1 MGEPEAFHKACRIG
15 NAAEIQAL
23 VQEKPELVSMLDA
36 DLGWSALYRAV
47 MCGHFDA
54 VQVLLSY
61 GANPSL
67 CNRLGETPLH
77 QAVCSSL
84 ALTQLLLEHGAD
96 PNIQQQDGDTPLHV
110 AAFRGDV
117 EATQLLLSY
126 GAKVDI
132 KNYLVSPRKFGKTA
146 LHYAT
151 EGDFLPVVEALLEA
165 GASADVRDKVKSEL
179 ERTQADRGHNF

>member
-1 MGEPEAFHKACRIG
+1 
-15 NAAEIQAL
+15 
-23 VQEKPELVSMLDA
+23 
-36 DLGWSALYRAV
+36 
-47 MCGHFDA
+47 
-54 VQVLLSY
+54 
-61 GANPSL
+61 
-67 CNRLGETPLH
+67 
-77 QAVCSSL
+77 L